1 MTSNEL
7 RSAIEAVLFAASEP
21 VAIDDLVALFS
32 EEGKE
37 AVVEQLDEIRKFFG
51 ENVHGFHVEAA
62 AGGYRFATRPEN
74 DPFLRRFFSK
84 QKEGRL
90 SVAALETLA
99 IVAYRQPI
107 TAPEISDLRGVN
119 SSGVIRTLLE
129 RRMIRIA
136 GRKNVVGSPFLYRT
150 TRDFLTH
157 FGLSSIQELPRLE
170 EFADILGENIGEE
183 LLGADIEGAF
193 TAEPQGAADDVE
205 TSVDAAQ
212 TSDGAAATPAEERS
226 DAADEAERA
235 REREER
241 DTSSESSSD
250 DVHDVHDVHDVEGE
264 TRDDETP
271 QESVA
276 HEADA
281 IESDVQEIASRE
293 DEGADRG

>member
-1 MTSNEL
+1 MALTSNEL

-21 VAIDDLVALFS
+21 VAVDDLVALFP
-32 EEGKE
+32 EEGKD
-37 AVVEQLDEIRKFFG
+37 AVAEQLDDIRKFYDG
-51 ENVHGFHVEAA
+51 SGRGFTVEIA
-62 AGGYRFATRPEN
+62 AGGFRFATRPEN

-107 TAPEISDLRGVN
+107 TAPEISEIRGVN

-129 RRMIRIA
+129 RRMVRIS

-183 LLGADIEGAF
+183 LLGTGLDEY
-193 TAEPQGAADDVE
+193 AASLE
-205 TSVDAAQ
+205 AQ
-212 TSDGAAATPAEERS
+212 AAAES
-226 DAADEAERA
+226 DADTPEATETPGDAIASAAAHDSPATEPAGADVTGEHAIDDDPAAPGVESD
-235 REREER
+235 ETREESLS
-241 DTSSESSSD
+241 DSEPAGDENTSAGTGDADVISSD
-250 DVHDVHDVHDVEGE
+250 
-264 TRDDETP
+264 
-271 QESVA
+271 
-276 HEADA
+276 AD
-281 IESDVQEIASRE
+281 
-293 DEGADRG
+293 GDRG